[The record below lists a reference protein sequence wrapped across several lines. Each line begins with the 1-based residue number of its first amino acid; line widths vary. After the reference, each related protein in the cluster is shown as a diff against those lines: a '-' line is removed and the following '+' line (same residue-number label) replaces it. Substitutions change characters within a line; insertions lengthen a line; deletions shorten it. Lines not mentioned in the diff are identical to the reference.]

1 MYMFQG
7 VMPVKRFDF
16 CKDCYMVFN
25 ISKDYQTEKN
35 RRENRSY
42 FAFSKFFVCNFI
54 HEAL

>member
-7 VMPVKRFDF
+7 VMPVKRFAF

-25 ISKDYQTEKN
+25 ISEDYQTEKN
-35 RRENRSY
+35 RQENRSY

-54 HEAL
+54 HDAL

>member
-7 VMPVKRFDF
+7 VIPVKRFDF

-25 ISKDYQTEKN
+25 ISEDPQTEEN